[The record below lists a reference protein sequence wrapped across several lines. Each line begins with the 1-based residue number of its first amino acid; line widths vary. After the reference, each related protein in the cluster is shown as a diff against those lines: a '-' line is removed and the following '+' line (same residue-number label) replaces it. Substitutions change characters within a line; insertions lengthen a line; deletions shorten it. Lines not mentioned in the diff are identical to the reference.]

1 MAKPTGLLLKQ
12 LLVHSQLNTM
22 TDSKLIILRG
32 LSGSGKSSIARE
44 LQKRSKQN
52 TIIVEQDYF
61 RNTLLQEKGDARKAS
76 AEMLEQT
83 VLIGLKHGYNVV
95 LEGILNIK
103 HYKELFDKI
112 FSAHPQNNFIYFLDV
127 DIDETIKRHKARTK
141 SAEFDENE
149 MRSWAASAT
158 PAGYEFEIIHN
169 NMTSID
175 AATQQILLDTSL

>member
-1 MAKPTGLLLKQ
+1 MA
-12 LLVHSQLNTM
+12 
-22 TDSKLIILRG
+22 DSKLIILRG

-44 LQKRSKQN
+44 LQKRSKQD

-83 VLIGLKHGYNVV
+83 VLIGLKYGYNVV

-112 FSAHPQNNFIYFLDV
+112 FSAHPQNNFIYFL
-127 DIDETIKRHKARTK
+127 IKP
-141 SAEFDENE
+141 SLY
-149 MRSWAASAT
+149 
-158 PAGYEFEIIHN
+158 YELC
-169 NMTSID
+169 D
-175 AATQQILLDTSL
+175 